1 MHTERYNIKNNFS
14 HISKKK
20 KKLERNNFM
29 IYFFNRIK
37 NIIIS

>member
-29 IYFFNRIK
+29 IYFFKLIEK
-37 NIIIS
+37 KIL